1 MSNTEQPPRPV
12 RDTPG
17 ERLRDAREAAGYTQQ
32 SLADHLWG
40 NKARASNIGNWER
53 NAYSLSYPSAKLLA
67 DALGV
72 TPEYLLEGSAAP
84 DPCAPYAEVLISAR
98 QVVAAYER
106 NPSSMTDAL
115 IDGLDSL
122 RAQLDTFD
130 AARQDREREEPTP

>member
-1 MSNTEQPPRPV
+1 MTEQPPRPV

-17 ERLRDAREAAGYTQQ
+17 ERLRDAREAAGFTQQ
-32 SLADHLWG
+32 ALADHLWG

-84 DPCAPYAEVLISAR
+84 DPCAAYDELVTAVR
-98 QVVAAYER
+98 QVVAAHEQTR
-106 NPSSMTDAL
+106 QNLPQTL
-115 IDGLDSL
+115 NEQLFTL
-122 RAQLDTFD
+122 RAVLDAFD
-130 AARQDREREEPTP
+130 AARQDRKREEPTP